1 MCEGEGVGFPPSLP
15 FSSAALEEVLGSV
28 EGWYRPELTPG
39 RPIGKPT
46 PLFAKV
52 DVEALLADHADEQDV
67 VIGLDAC
74 FFHGPQRG
82 EHDDQAARVIPDTR
96 GVERVAP
103 LAYRHIGALRE
114 HGVQVATESDRALSG
129 PAAPWL

>member
-1 MCEGEGVGFPPSLP
+1 MVLGTALDAVNGVRVGFAPYLP

-52 DVEALLADHADEQDV
+52 DVEALLADQVDES
-67 VIGLDAC
+67 
-74 FFHGPQRG
+74 G
-82 EHDDQAARVIPDTR
+82 E
-96 GVERVAP
+96 
-103 LAYRHIGALRE
+103 
-114 HGVQVATESDRALSG
+114 SG
-129 PAAPWL
+129 